1 MLEQRFDEPRLPNNA
16 LESAAP
22 EGIVKRN
29 RDGDR
34 GFFRLDLH
42 NAMASALTDCDKSM
56 LFENPANFRA

>member
-1 MLEQRFDEPRLPNNA
+1 LPNNA

-56 LFENPANFRA
+56 LFENPANFGA